1 VLSLALSA
9 GGSAPDETITMI
21 TFSFSGFT
29 FDRAA
34 RLTAAVLQIVTL
46 TSSAPQLLQ
55 RQIHDLLADEIA
67 DIERRVAA
75 EREQP

>member
-1 VLSLALSA
+1 MT
-9 GGSAPDETITMI
+9 TI
-21 TFSFSGFT
+21 

-34 RLTAAVLQIVTL
+34 IVATAVLQIVTL

-67 DIERRVAA
+67 DIKRQAA
-75 EREQP
+75 ADRGNGDA